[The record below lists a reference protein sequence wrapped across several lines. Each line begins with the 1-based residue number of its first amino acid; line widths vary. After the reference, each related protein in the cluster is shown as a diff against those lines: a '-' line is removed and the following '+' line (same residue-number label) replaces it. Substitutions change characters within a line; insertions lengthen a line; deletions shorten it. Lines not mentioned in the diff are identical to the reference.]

1 MDQNVVPFD
10 IGRMLLGD
18 TPPSFMAE
26 IVVRT
31 VIVYVYTFAMVR
43 WLGGR
48 SIAQLSVVEF
58 LLVIALGSAVGDS
71 MFYPNVPL
79 LHALAVITIVVLVN
93 KGIDEFLARLPQTQ
107 KLVDA
112 PPVEVIN
119 HGKVLDEG
127 LKTSGYSKLEIFE
140 QLRMQGVRD
149 TGEVETAILESN
161 GRLSVFKLKRPVKG
175 EALLPPQR
183 MPSSAGHRRGKG
195 KDKQAG

>member
-18 TPPSFMAE
+18 APPLFMAE
-26 IVVRT
+26 IFVRT

-79 LHALAVITIVVLVN
+79 LHALAVITLVVLVN

-112 PPVEVIN
+112 PPVEVVS
-119 HGKVLDEG
+119 HGKVLQEG
-127 LKTSGYSKLEIFE
+127 LKTSGYSELEIFE
-140 QLRMQGVRD
+140 QLRMQGVRN

-175 EALLPPQR
+175 EALLPPPR
-183 MPSSAGHRRGKG
+183 MSANAGK
-195 KDKQAG
+195 KKASKRDPA